1 VGTTVVCEELG
12 IVHARFNAA
21 KGTIT
26 VPVPMKLIKA
36 KRGSKI
42 AGGATDF
49 GGTVAAVPSAFFS
62 LLDGPNDTLTVTK
75 TFKVR

>member
-1 VGTTVVCEELG
+1 VCEELG

-26 VPVPMKLIKA
+26 IPVPMKLIKA

-42 AGGATDF
+42 AGGATQF
-49 GGTVAAVPSAFFS
+49 GGTVAAATSAF
-62 LLDGPNDTLTVTK
+62 LTAVAAPNDTLIVTK